1 MIIKNYFTEMF
12 CQDCPDGSDE
22 NEEACDSVS
31 QSHRETNDKET
42 ISDSLVITNDEAE
55 ADHRPG
61 VIERE
66 MKLNPCAV
74 WPPVCGQVCVS
85 GTSTSLIMSI
95 KTATI

>member
-1 MIIKNYFTEMF
+1 M
-12 CQDCPDGSDE
+12 
-22 NEEACDSVS
+22 
-31 QSHRETNDKET
+31 
-42 ISDSLVITNDEAE
+42 ITNDEAE